1 MINPVLPQVLNLLR
15 EHPEG
20 ISEYRLMKTLD
31 RAHLFD
37 DDAVSGE
44 GLLPLYRKHFLIMN
58 ALYELQDIL
67 WQEEDRVLEISPLH
81 IELHERQTGR
91 PNKREPDW
99 YPLLSEYYLDW
110 AYFRNTTEAD
120 IDRMMDELRQLD
132 GGRDQDRLTH

>member
-37 DDAVSGE
+37 DETVSGE

-81 IELHERQTGR
+81 IELHEH
-91 PNKREPDW
+91 
-99 YPLLSEYYLDW
+99 
-110 AYFRNTTEAD
+110 FRNTTAAD